1 MVAVQQ
7 PQPDV
12 QTLLDQVAALNAP
25 PLESLSVDEARA
37 AFLAAGD
44 GRPTGPEVG
53 EIVDGQFPG
62 AAGALDYRLYRPA
75 TPGPHPVIVYYHAG
89 GWVLGGFDSD
99 DPLCRD
105 LCTRTDAVVVSVG
118 YRHAPEHRFPAA
130 SDDAFTGLKW
140 VAENAAELGGRAD
153 QLIVAGWS
161 AGGGIAATV
170 AQQARNSGGPALIG
184 QALLTPVTDS
194 DMTRASYVENG
205 RGYGLDTTLMAW
217 CFDHYVDPADRT
229 DPRVAPLRAEDLS
242 GLAPAVVV
250 TAEFDVVRD
259 EGTAYAEA
267 LEAAGVPT
275 THIRAE
281 GHNHLS
287 LSMVDII
294 ASGAP
299 VREQFAAAIR
309 GLLGG

>member
-1 MVAVQQ
+1 M
-7 PQPDV
+7 
-12 QTLLDQVAALNAP
+12 LLDQVAGLNAP
-25 PLESLSVDEARA
+25 PLESLSVNQARA

-53 EIVDGQFPG
+53 EVIDGQFPG
-62 AAGALDYRLYRPA
+62 ATGALNYRLYRPA

-89 GWVLGGFDSD
+89 GWVLGDFDSD

-105 LCTRTDAVVVSVG
+105 LCARTGAIVLSLG
-118 YRHAPEHRFPAA
+118 YRHAPEHRFPSAT
-130 SDDAFTGLKW
+130 DDAFAGLQW
-140 VAENAAELGGRAD
+140 VAENAADLGGRAD

-161 AGGGIAATV
+161 AGGGIAAVV
-170 AQQARNSGGPALIG
+170 AQLARNAGGPQLVG
-184 QALLTPVTDS
+184 QALLTPVTDNDIS
-194 DMTRASYVENG
+194 RPSYVEYG
-205 RGYGLDTTLMAW
+205 EGYGLDTTLMTW
-217 CFDHYVDPADRT
+217 CFDQYVDPADRT

-250 TAEFDVVRD
+250 TAEFDVTRD
-259 EGTAYAEA
+259 EGAAYADGLA
-267 LEAAGVPT
+267 AAGVPT

-287 LSMVDII
+287 LSLVDIV

-309 GLLGG
+309 GLLGS